1 MKTEAL
7 DKCLDFILNWQ
18 FLDINDHHDLFLKG
32 DIFGESHIEPLR
44 RELIENLVML
54 DHQQQANVITFYVNE
69 LNRVAITDF
78 FKTIEKHE
86 INDDHGTYIRA
97 LRMSRGTDVG
107 DPFFYMIYQL
117 HLLIFRE
124 IGKVCEIYK
133 IPFKEILKNHRIDP
147 DTLLNDFYEV
157 APADPNDI
165 LPLPSIKP
173 IFLAEFIP
181 QIFELL
187 KDFFSKSDQR
197 ELLKILETGGNT
209 ENSLL
214 FLDNGTRLADA
225 FKQLFDCGI
234 VRGCQKKEFEEWIC
248 KNFRFRYRADTKVFS
263 KRYIADI
270 VSSTKDKCQ
279 KPILN
284 VRKEKSTG
292 QLLITKV

>member
-18 FLDINDHHDLFLKG
+18 FLKIEDHHKLFLKG

-54 DHQQQANVITFYVNE
+54 DHKQQANVITFYVNE

-78 FKTIEKHE
+78 FKNIEKHE
-86 INDDHGTYIRA
+86 VRDDDGNQIQF
-97 LRMSRGTDVG
+97 LKMFRGYKDV
-107 DPFFYMIYQL
+107 DPFFYFIYHL
-117 HLLIFRE
+117 HLLLFWE
-124 IGKVCEIYK
+124 IGKICEIYK
-133 IPFKEILKNHRIDP
+133 IPFREILKDNRIDP
-147 DTLLNDFYEV
+147 DTLLNDFHEFETG
-157 APADPNDI
+157 DQKEST
-165 LPLPSIKP
+165 PLPSIRP
-173 IFLAEFIP
+173 IFLVEFIP
-181 QIFELL
+181 QIFDIL
-187 KDFFSKSDQR
+187 KDFFSKTDQA
-197 ELLKILETGGNT
+197 ELLNVLETGGNA

-225 FKQLFDCGI
+225 FKQLFDCEI

-248 KNFRFRYRADTKVFS
+248 TNFRYRYRKEIKVFS

-270 VSSTKDKCQ
+270 VSSTQDKCQ

-284 VRKEKSTG
+284 VRHDKTNG
-292 QLLITKV
+292 QFLITKV